1 MMYKSTLMLF
11 NTYLYTHRVQ
21 LAVDMPQHISNWDR
35 ESDSSGDE
43 QLTDEAK
50 RKAIRYICN
59 YYGP

>member
-1 MMYKSTLMLF
+1 MLF